1 MTEAQDPSQAR
12 SVEEIASRIRSYVA
26 SELLFEDPSAAQT
39 IADDSPL
46 LTLLDSL
53 GLTQL
58 VAFVE
63 QEFAV
68 EIDDA
73 EVTADNFRSVG
84 DLARLVGSKAS

>member
-1 MTEAQDPSQAR
+1 MTQAQDPTQDR
-12 SVEEIASRIRSYVA
+12 SVEDIASRIRTYVA
-26 SELLFEDPSAAQT
+26 SELLFEDRSVADAL
-39 IADDSPL
+39 ADDTPL

-63 QEFAV
+63 QEFEV

-73 EVTADNFRSVG
+73 EVTADNFRTVG
-84 DLARLVGSKAS
+84 DLARLVGSKSP